1 MTAMTKMMR
10 LSLNTLT
17 AAAVTLLASACSESA
32 EPSLP
37 EVDDEGM
44 VYFTINVSSG
54 SIGGSRADGDFSF
67 DNGLSPYE
75 QMQTLRAIIVRST
88 PDNPATDGLIEHN
101 ELIYSTN
108 NNQGVNLSSSGFLKV
123 IGGEKKN
130 VYLFANE
137 NHTYPSPF
145 TNNNLTPKLNNLTIG
160 KKFPAEEFIGME
172 IEFPDGTTQQPIID
186 NETSRAKK
194 YLPMSERF
202 EITVDKLNDDA
213 SNRYQSAD
221 LFVTRAAVK
230 YGFYIDEKSTFKGDV
245 KITEITVDHLADRE
259 YLLPQTTGGAEAP
272 YEPSKYPVTD
282 ADHLITDYVCPDD
295 TQTFSYT
302 FKPDNFGVTYQPT
315 EGETSLSLK
324 YEPAIYFHE
333 SPKREKYTIS
343 ITGDFG
349 KDSDGNSIKK
359 KYSDIELPNLPYLAR
374 NTFVKVYISFGKSE
388 INCKVDLVP
397 YGEVILEPSF
407 GIDPDDKNP

>member
-1 MTAMTKMMR
+1 MTKMMR

-101 ELIYSTN
+101 ELIYNTN
-108 NNQGVNLSSSGFLKV
+108 SNQGVNLSSSGFLKV

-230 YGFYIDEKSTFKGDV
+230 YGFYIDEKSTSQSNI
-245 KITEITVDHLADRE
+245 KITDITVHGLADRE
-259 YLLPQTTGGAEAP
+259 YLLPQNGTGVDATYAP
-272 YEPSKYPVTD
+272 DKYSVTKD
-282 ADHLITDYVCPDD
+282 DRIITAYTCPDD
-295 TQTFSYT
+295 VETYDYT
-302 FKPDNFGVTYQPT
+302 FTMPENFGILYDTDGKDIAT
-315 EGETSLSLK
+315 KK
-324 YEPAIYFHE
+324 YEPALYFAE
-333 SPKREKYTIS
+333 SPLPDDAKYCITVKTNNDYFTKPVIYGPIS
-343 ITGDFG
+343 
-349 KDSDGNSIKK
+349 
-359 KYSDIELPNLPYLAR
+359 LPNLPNLPR
-374 NTFVKVYISFGKSE
+374 NTFVKVILKLTDDE
-388 INCKVDLVP
+388 L
-397 YGEVILEPSF
+397 EVIVQPYTGVWLEPDF
-407 GIDPDDKNP
+407 GIER

>member
-101 ELIYSTN
+101 ELIYNTN
-108 NNQGVNLSSSGFLKV
+108 SNQGVNLSSSGFLKV

-230 YGFYIDEKSTFKGDV
+230 YGFYIDEKSTSQSNI
-245 KITEITVDHLADRE
+245 KITDITVHGLADRE
-259 YLLPQTTGGAEAP
+259 YLLPQNGTGVDATYAP
-272 YEPSKYPVTD
+272 DKYSVTKD
-282 ADHLITDYVCPDD
+282 DRIITAYTCPDD
-295 TQTFSYT
+295 VETYDYT
-302 FKPDNFGVTYQPT
+302 FTMPENFGILYDTDGKDIAT
-315 EGETSLSLK
+315 KK
-324 YEPAIYFHE
+324 YEPALYFAE
-333 SPKREKYTIS
+333 SPLPDDAKYCITVKTNNDYFTKPVIYGPIS
-343 ITGDFG
+343 
-349 KDSDGNSIKK
+349 
-359 KYSDIELPNLPYLAR
+359 LPNLPNLPR
-374 NTFVKVYISFGKSE
+374 NTFVKVILKLTDDE
-388 INCKVDLVP
+388 L
-397 YGEVILEPSF
+397 EVIVQPYTGVWLEPDF
-407 GIDPDDKNP
+407 GIER

>member
-1 MTAMTKMMR
+1 MMR

-101 ELIYSTN
+101 ELIYNTN
-108 NNQGVNLSSSGFLKV
+108 SNQGVNLSSSGFLKV

-230 YGFYIDEKSTFKGDV
+230 YGFYIDEKSTSQSNI
-245 KITEITVDHLADRE
+245 KITDITVHGLADRE
-259 YLLPQTTGGAEAP
+259 YLLPQNGTGVDATYAP
-272 YEPSKYPVTD
+272 DKYSVTKD
-282 ADHLITDYVCPDD
+282 DRIITAYTCPDD
-295 TQTFSYT
+295 VETYDYT
-302 FKPDNFGVTYQPT
+302 FTMPENFGILYDTDGKDIAT
-315 EGETSLSLK
+315 KK
-324 YEPAIYFHE
+324 YEPALYFAE
-333 SPKREKYTIS
+333 SPLPDDAKYCITVKTNNDYFTKPVIYGPIS
-343 ITGDFG
+343 
-349 KDSDGNSIKK
+349 
-359 KYSDIELPNLPYLAR
+359 LPNLPNLPR
-374 NTFVKVYISFGKSE
+374 NTFVKVILKLTDDE
-388 INCKVDLVP
+388 L
-397 YGEVILEPSF
+397 EVIVQPYTGVWLEPDF
-407 GIDPDDKNP
+407 GIER